1 MDSAQ
6 HFAREKGPALITFLK
21 LIFILSFIVLAISDR
36 DITWFKKQPGK
47 TIGEALVAGVGAAA
61 SFAILGYMRG
71 APGLRK
77 LFLVSLGVFAA
88 LQILFELA
96 GFNELTDTADTAA
109 GKFSKDV
116 RKFKKNK
123 IVWVLGLIVFIVLFS
138 FMICAWDTPF
148 PKINGIKAPWARTPS
163 QFLMEMAVIGLGS
176 AVPSIMVTKNR
187 GGSAR
192 QVMTNFAAGFFL
204 FGVLAHPSLQYS
216 GVYREIGLWKD
227 GRLNVNKSINIPSFS

>member
-21 LIFILSFIVLAISDR
+21 LIFILCFIVLAIVDR

-47 TIGEALVAGVGAAA
+47 TIGEALVAGFGAAA

-77 LFLVSLGVFAA
+77 LFLISLGVFAS
-88 LQILFELA
+88 LQILFELS
-96 GFNELTDTADTAA
+96 GFNELKATANTAA
-109 GKFSKDV
+109 AKFSEDV
-116 RKFKKNK
+116 SKFKKNK
-123 IVWVLGLIVFIVLFS
+123 IVWALGLIVFIVLFS

-148 PKINGIKAPWARTPS
+148 PNAPWARTTK

-176 AVPSIMVTKNR
+176 ALPSIMVTKNR
-187 GGSAR
+187 GGSAKE
-192 QVMTNFAAGFFL
+192 VMTNFAAGFFL

-227 GRLNVNKSINIPSFS
+227 GRFNVNIPSFS